1 MSVQEEAVTADDAI
15 GTPLAEVRARLADD
29 IDLARLSPGQS
40 VTFQQL
46 AKRLRCTL
54 NEVRPVVEDLALT
67 GILTLES
74 NACIVAPI
82 RREHLLPQLDRR
94 LMLEQQVAQAAA
106 RNGASADRAAIMDLA
121 RSIKRSALV
130 GDLDGYM
137 AADRRLEKAIA
148 AAADLPDVAEQL
160 FALKREF
167 RRAWCAHNRLR
178 DLNIPAG
185 LRQALVDAVLA
196 GKPEEA
202 RLAVAHFIEYL
213 RKSY

>member
-67 GILTLES
+67 GILTVEGE
-74 NACIVAPI
+74 ACTIAPI

-94 LMLEQQVAQAAA
+94 LMLEQQIAAA
-106 RNGASADRAAIMDLA
+106 AAHNGASADRNAIMELA
-121 RSIKRSALV
+121 HLINRSALV

-148 AAADLPDVAEQL
+148 STAGLPDVAEQL

-185 LRQALVDAVLA
+185 LRQALVDAILA

-202 RLAVAHFIEYL
+202 KAAVRSFIEYL
-213 RKSY
+213 SKSY